1 MRVGVGD
8 GEGLG
13 DGDRDGERVVGGVA
27 GIGVVAAINPHDP
40 WIGSGS

>member
-1 MRVGVGD
+1 MGD

-13 DGDRDGERVVGGVA
+13 DGDRDGERVVGGAA
-27 GIGVVAAINPHDP
+27 GIGVVAAINPQDP